1 MNEIKTAVIGVGRLG
16 RFHTRWLKKIAG
28 SELVGVYDSDKKRSE
43 EVARE
48 FSVRSFESLE
58 DVFDSAE
65 AISIAANTSAH
76 FSLATKALESGKHL
90 LVEKPFTETAA
101 EAQTLIDLAS
111 KKNLTLT
118 VGHIERFN
126 PAFRSLANKNINPR
140 FIEAHRMI
148 SFDPRGADVAVILDL
163 MVHDIDLALK
173 LIASPV
179 KSIEASAVRVVSD
192 YADIANARISFEC
205 GAVANLTASR
215 ISLTPMRKLRIFQ
228 PSGYFSLDFQTR
240 RLETYT
246 LMKNG
251 SSPEAELKKSQK
263 KIPLGKSG
271 ASVLYESH
279 EDTESD
285 MLKAEL
291 EAFLAAVRGEAEVV
305 VTPTDAKLALEIAIE
320 VERIAGSAE
329 N

>member
-1 MNEIKTAVIGVGRLG
+1 MNAIKTAVIGVGRLG
-16 RFHTRWLKKIAG
+16 RNHARWLKNIAG
-28 SELVGVYDSDKKRSE
+28 SELVGVYDCDQKRSA
-43 EVARE
+43 EVAKE
-48 FSVRSFESLE
+48 FDSRSFSSLDE
-58 DVFDSAE
+58 TLEEAE
-65 AISIAANTSAH
+65 AISIAASTSAH
-76 FSLATKALESGKHL
+76 FSLATRALESGKHL

-101 EAQTLIDLAS
+101 EAQTLIELAN

-126 PAFRSLANKNINPR
+126 PAFRSLESKNIAPR

-163 MVHDIDLALK
+163 MVHDIDLALT
-173 LIASPV
+173 LISSPV
-179 KSIEASAVRVVSD
+179 KSIEASAVKVVSD
-192 YADIANARISFEC
+192 YADIANARITFKC

-246 LMKNG
+246 LIKNG
-251 SSPEAELKKSQK
+251 SSPDTKTNQFQR

-271 ASVLYESH
+271 ASVLFESIV
-279 EDTESD
+279 DTKSD
-285 MLKAEL
+285 MLEDEL
-291 EAFLAAVRGEAEVV
+291 VAFLAAVRGDAEVV
-305 VTPTDAKLALEIAIE
+305 VTARDAKLALEIAIE
-320 VERIAGSAE
+320 VERIAGAAE